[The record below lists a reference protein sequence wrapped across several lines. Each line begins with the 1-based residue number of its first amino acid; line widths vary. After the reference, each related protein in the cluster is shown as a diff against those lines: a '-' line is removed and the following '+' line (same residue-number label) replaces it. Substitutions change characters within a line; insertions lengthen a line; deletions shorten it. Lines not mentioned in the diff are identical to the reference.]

1 MTTKTDSI
9 APLAATDVGFA
20 TALTFDD
27 VLLVP
32 RYSDVAVTSRAAGSP
47 GQQD

>member
-1 MTTKTDSI
+1 MSAFSLFGPMTTKFDASTLTASVD
-9 APLAATDVGFA
+9 TGFA

-32 RYSDVAVTSRAAGSP
+32 
-47 GQQD
+47 QH